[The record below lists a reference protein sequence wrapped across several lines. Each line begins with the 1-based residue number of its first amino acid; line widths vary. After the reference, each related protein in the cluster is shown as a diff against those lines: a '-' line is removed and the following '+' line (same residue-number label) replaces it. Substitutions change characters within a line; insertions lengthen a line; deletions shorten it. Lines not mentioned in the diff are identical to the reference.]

1 MLTYGYRVTDWFIPY
16 AGGGA
21 GLATYEQSIVTGTY
35 KKNAMNG
42 QVEGRAF
49 SAGPEAGFRFR
60 FEHLELILFGGYS
73 FVASQTADYHGDFE
87 DDRPDEPDL
96 NAAYVGLSPGVRLSV
111 EALEQFTFGVGYADT
126 SDMSAYSMDLR
137 EKVVAA
143 YERGGVTKRDI
154 AARFGVSYGFV
165 RNLLGRRRR
174 GESIA
179 PKPHGGGRQA
189 VYQGP
194 RLEAL
199 KKAVCENRTPRSKN
213 CWQPRAATAA
223 SWPFIGRWA
232 VWAAAEKKVTPRP

>member
-1 MLTYGYRVTDWFIPY
+1 
-16 AGGGA
+16 
-21 GLATYEQSIVTGTY
+21 
-35 KKNAMNG
+35 
-42 QVEGRAF
+42 
-49 SAGPEAGFRFR
+49 
-60 FEHLELILFGGYS
+60 
-73 FVASQTADYHGDFE
+73 
-87 DDRPDEPDL
+87 
-96 NAAYVGLSPGVRLSV
+96 
-111 EALEQFTFGVGYADT
+111 
-126 SDMSAYSMDLR
+126 MSAYSMDLR

-199 KKAVCENRTPRSKN
+199 KKAVCENPDATLEDLL
-213 CWQPRAATAA
+213 AATGGHGSIMAVHRA
-223 SWPFIGRWA
+223 LGRLGCRR
-232 VWAAAEKKVTPRP
+232 KKSHSAPVSRTVPTSKPGGRLGAKKRTGSTRRT